1 MYRGTTPT
9 FTFNLPI
16 EAGTITKLMV
26 AFRQIGTAVSFEK
39 DLSECTLSENTVSC
53 SLTEEETLELKAGY
67 RLQIQLRVG
76 VGEARMASQIFTV
89 PVEHILKGGVL

>member
-16 EAGTITKLMV
+16 EAETITKLVV
-26 AFRQIGTAVSFEK
+26 AFRQIGTAVAFEK
-39 DLSECTLSENTVSC
+39 ELDDCTVSENTVSC
-53 SLTEEETLELKAGY
+53 SLTEEETLEMKAGY
-67 RLQIQLRVG
+67 KMEIQLRVA

-89 PVEHILKGGVL
+89 PVERILKDGAL